1 MYIKDAVTL
10 GPKEKYGIN
19 GASRHAWIKL
29 TQVFR
34 LWRDIAICAPNL
46 WSGIRISKRNYK
58 WANAM
63 LQRSQHTFLNV
74 HVNFVGFT
82 RRTRGKYKDIDTALS
97 ILEANLGRCKA
108 LSLYNVRSA
117 GFGEFF
123 PPPNHY
129 APQLHT
135 FRIFVAI

>member
-1 MYIKDAVTL
+1 
-10 GPKEKYGIN
+10 
-19 GASRHAWIKL
+19 
-29 TQVFR
+29 
-34 LWRDIAICAPNL
+34 
-46 WSGIRISKRNYK
+46 
-58 WANAM
+58 M

-82 RRTRGKYKDIDTALS
+82 RRTRVKYKDIDAALS

-123 PPPNHY
+123 PPLITTPPNYIPSEFSSRYEFNCSLRKHSERQCSETPDAHRKRARLDVEFPTWAD
-129 APQLHT
+129 APQNWRLH
-135 FRIFVAI
+135 F